1 MSFLSRPAGM
11 GLAAVLSLLS
21 ASYCEAGT
29 YEYYPASVL
38 RLGGT
43 LDPANLSTSFAPC
56 IQYNREYAVHRL
68 NRDAGKT
75 PIPLAPGQSPNVA
88 AENELS
94 IQQIKTRQH
103 LYDFLNVSVAASGNY
118 GFFGASASANYQSED
133 TFDSDSFVFGV
144 RGTTT
149 FAEVGLVDPQLTPEV
164 QKLTSNPTAFYA
176 RCGHEWVTQESRGV
190 LIAVVYTIKNVS
202 QSQRSKLEAAVSGGF
217 NSPALGVNVSANM
230 TKIVQSAF
238 ASNFYSAKIHFIGGN
253 GVSDFATT
261 ITNIDDPVAVLK
273 TISDYMKTLTY
284 ENSVPLKFTTGSLDQ
299 FLTQQNPQGLFDSYN
314 RRIADLFLSY
324 EDYLDQRSKVWQF
337 LHQDTQS
344 VWGAPLDE
352 KAWARIDLLDSV
364 IGKVEAKAQMCR
376 KAAQIATSLIS
387 TPALPPLKGKPA
399 DTKQRDFVYDF
410 ANGINASLAKS
421 DGAAQTAAMSVLV
434 AKGTGTKTE
443 GDCRSTEADPQ
454 VKVGREALCEC
465 LSDTGVYL
473 KSRFA
478 INAVP
483 HITVVHDKTLAPSTL
498 LYVSVTSAANLT
510 SVKLVDNTGTTVT
523 TLTGGYDPEQGP
535 VWYGSTPFR
544 NSSGNAPSADKLPYV
559 VQVVDAFGRTYSKPV
574 MPLD

>member
-1 MSFLSRPAGM
+1 
-11 GLAAVLSLLS
+11 
-21 ASYCEAGT
+21 
-29 YEYYPASVL
+29 
-38 RLGGT
+38 
-43 LDPANLSTSFAPC
+43 
-56 IQYNREYAVHRL
+56 
-68 NRDAGKT
+68 
-75 PIPLAPGQSPNVA
+75 
-88 AENELS
+88 
-94 IQQIKTRQH
+94 
-103 LYDFLNVSVAASGNY
+103 
-118 GFFGASASANYQSED
+118 
-133 TFDSDSFVFGV
+133 
-144 RGTTT
+144 
-149 FAEVGLVDPQLTPEV
+149 
-164 QKLTSNPTAFYA
+164 
-176 RCGHEWVTQESRGV
+176 
-190 LIAVVYTIKNVS
+190 
-202 QSQRSKLEAAVSGGF
+202 
-217 NSPALGVNVSANM
+217 M

-324 EDYLDQRSKVWQF
+324 EDYRDQRSKVWQF

-344 VWGAPLDE
+344 VWGTPLDGM
-352 KAWARIDLLDSV
+352 AWGRLDSLDTV

-376 KAAQIATSLIS
+376 KAAQIAASLIS
-387 TPALPPLKGKPA
+387 TPAPAPPLKGKPL
-399 DTKQRDFVYDF
+399 DTKQRDFVNDF
-410 ANGINASLAKS
+410 ANGLNASLAKLDS
-421 DGAAQTAAMSVLV
+421 AAQTAVMSTLV
-434 AKGTGTKTE
+434 TRGTGTKTE
-443 GDCRSTEADPQ
+443 GECRSTEADPQ

-465 LSDTGVYL
+465 LSDTGLYL
-473 KSRFA
+473 KSRFPIGA
-478 INAVP
+478 IP

-510 SVKLVDNTGTTVT
+510 SAKLVDNAGTTVT

-544 NSSGNAPSADKLPYV
+544 NASGTPPSADKLPYV